1 VLEIA
6 TVACSKSTPVAFLA
20 AIAFLSCFMAAGGR
34 AMAMV
39 DFCAANLTD
48 IHAVAP
54 SDEGAKAY
62 TYRLVAFTPGTVDAT
77 ILADTDHGWK
87 TWRIE
92 SVVLSRAKRAGD
104 APGSAANV
112 PLDVAQSSTL
122 AVSLPVTLR
131 VAHVWVSAAN
141 GHLCEPPSF
150 GGGELIDW
158 QLGRS
163 MDAERNVTAS
173 SQAADAAPPFEAV
186 CATPFVAATVVK
198 AVAPDLSD
206 AARRTIDETGGESI
220 AFAVAIDTTGKLQ
233 DTWPLGAVGS
243 VADFERT
250 SYVAA
255 KRSSYRSAI
264 SYCRAV
270 PAIYI
275 FTATATPD

>member
-1 VLEIA
+1 VKESA
-6 TVACSKSTPVAFLA
+6 TVARSRSTLIAFLA
-20 AIAFLSCFMAAGGR
+20 AIAFLACFMAAGGR

-48 IHAVAP
+48 IHAVSP

-62 TYRLVAFTPGTVDAT
+62 TYRLVAFTSGTVDAT
-77 ILADTDHGWK
+77 ILADTDHGWQ
-87 TWRIE
+87 TWRIGG
-92 SVVLSRAKRAGD
+92 VVLSRAKRVGD
-104 APGSAANV
+104 GPGSTPSV
-112 PLDVAQSSTL
+112 PFEVAQSSTL

-141 GHLCEPPSF
+141 GHACEPPSF

-163 MDAERNVTAS
+163 LDAVGNVAAS
-173 SQAADAAPPFEAV
+173 SEAADAAPPFEAV
-186 CATPFVAATVVK
+186 CGTPFVGATVVK

-206 AARRTIDETGGESI
+206 AAKRTIDETGGESM
-220 AFAVAIDTTGKLQ
+220 AFAVAIDATGKLQ

-255 KRSSYRSAI
+255 KRSSYRNAI

-275 FTATATPD
+275 FTTTATPD